1 MAWNNIFHHPSNI
14 IHLIHIFHHKTS
26 SILYTSS
33 IIKLIHY
40 PYNIKHLN
48 DCEELVKVLTHR
60 CKKLDGV
67 E

>member
-1 MAWNNIFHHPSNI
+1 MNAIRNMAIQATLKDLDDKQH
-14 IHLIHIFHHKTS
+14 S
-26 SILYTSS
+26 SIYA
-33 IIKLIHY
+33 
-40 PYNIKHLN
+40 

>member
-1 MAWNNIFHHPSNI
+1 MAWNNI
-14 IHLIHIFHHKTS
+14 K
-26 SILYTSS
+26 
-33 IIKLIHY
+33 HY